1 MLDDSYIYENLF
13 QKLSNE
19 KDPDVQNG
27 WIAKNKTKDGLSVS
41 FFQKN

>member
-19 KDPDVQNG
+19 KDPDVQMDG
-27 WIAKNKTKDGLSVS
+27 SQRTKPRMA
-41 FFQKN
+41 